1 MAKVVQRNMIQFRAP
16 NHVGLLADVTERL
29 YAKSINVLAVRSYD
43 EGDDAV
49 ILIYA
54 DDSRAAITAIE
65 TLSGGTVQTVPVI
78 SAEVKNTPGQLAA
91 LSRALANADVN
102 VTQLH
107 CTTTDAPTAEIVL
120 QTGDNIAAMAALE
133 RM

>member
-1 MAKVVQRNMIQFRAP
+1 MAKVVQRNMIEFRAP
-16 NHVGLLADVTERL
+16 THVGLLADITERL

-54 DDSRAAITAIE
+54 DNSRAAMAAIE
-65 TLSGGTVQTVPVI
+65 TLPEGTSRTVPVI
-78 SAEVKNTPGQLAA
+78 SAEVKNTPGQLSA
-91 LSRALANADVN
+91 LARALANADVN

-107 CTTTDAPTAEIVL
+107 CDHRRA
-120 QTGDNIAAMAALE
+120 D
-133 RM
+133 R